1 MSIPLTKRSTHLNR
15 DGSVDIGK
23 LQANVHRTITFVFLF
38 ALFENVVSLTDRP
51 LRKLDRGFRA
61 YERNTGGPHPLALKR
76 QHSNERRI
84 GVSLS
89 LVPGNNAL
97 WIVDIDVGTPGVGFA
112 GQSPSRAGQTLK
124 LIIKCAVEIDTSTAD
139 LFLPGISCSN
149 CGGHNLYN
157 PSRSSSAVNSNINAT
172 INFSDNSVAVGQ
184 VFSENVFVGGF
195 EVGAYWLLVGTLT
208 GD

>member
-112 GQSPSRAGQTLK
+112 GQ
-124 LIIKCAVEIDTSTAD
+124 D

-195 EVGAYWLLVGTLT
+195 EVSAYWLLVGTLT